1 MVACHCKPACG
12 NEPHATVGKHFL
24 TNRVYAAVAVSARR
38 IAVTLA
44 LQHRFDRSLI
54 LAASSDCHHRYRC
67 ARSHCFGKPCYAAN
81 LNSTVS
87 SITSRPPL
95 RDSAFISFVLARMLA
110 MFGQQMQAVVVAW
123 QVYDIT
129 RDPLSLAYVG
139 LAQFLPMMGLLSPAG
154 DLSDRMSR
162 KRLLGMSWLLATVCS
177 GLLWLLAETGAHNV
191 QWIYAVLVLFGCSR
205 AFSGP
210 ALQSLL
216 PQIVA
221 RDQLAKALATNSML
235 MRISAIAA
243 PVLGGVLYALGG
255 GVLTYAI
262 CGLGLLLGTALLSQV
277 PVRFANVKQPA
288 EDDQSS
294 MWQRFAEGIH
304 FMRTRPIILGTISLD
319 LFAVLLGGVVALLP
333 VYAHE
338 VLKVGPQGLGLL
350 RSSMAVG
357 EVCMGLWLASRP
369 INRHVGK
376 VMFAAVAV
384 FGLANMV
391 FALSHWFVLSMLAL
405 ALAGAAD
412 MVSVYIRGALVQFS
426 TPDHMRG
433 RVNAVNMLFIGSS
446 NELGEFRAGS
456 SASWFG
462 AVPAAILGSLC
473 TLGVVG
479 GWMTLFKPL
488 RDVDR
493 LEDAARVGT
502 GKSEVSNS

>member
-1 MVACHCKPACG
+1 MQSIPARKLHCCFT
-12 NEPHATVGKHFL
+12 E
-24 TNRVYAAVAVSARR
+24 
-38 IAVTLA
+38 
-44 LQHRFDRSLI
+44 LI
-54 LAASSDCHHRYRC
+54 LSQPASSYS
-67 ARSHCFGKPCYAAN
+67 ASPN
-81 LNSTVS
+81 IQPPT
-87 SITSRPPL
+87 RPPL
-95 RDSAFISFVLARMLA
+95 KDSAFIHFVLARMLA
-110 MFGQQMQAVVVAW
+110 MFAQQMQAVVVAW
-123 QVYDIT
+123 QVYEIT

-139 LAQFLPMMGLLSPAG
+139 LAQFLPMAGLLIPAG

-162 KRLLGMSWLLATVCS
+162 KRLLGMSWLVAAVCS
-177 GLLWLLAETGAHNV
+177 GLLWLMAQSGAHNV
-191 QWIYAVLVLFGCSR
+191 HGIYAVLVLFGCSR

-221 RDQLAKALATNSML
+221 REQLAKALATNSML

-243 PVLGGVLYALGG
+243 PVLGGLLYALGG
-255 GVLTYAI
+255 GVLTYAV
-262 CGLGLLLGTALLSQV
+262 CGIALILGSALLSQV
-277 PVRFANVKQPA
+277 PVSFACPKITA
-288 EDDQSS
+288 DEHTT
-294 MWQRFAEGIH
+294 MWQRFGEGLH
-304 FMRTRPIILGTISLD
+304 FMRTHPIILGTISLD

-338 VLKVGPQGLGLL
+338 VLKVGPEGLGLL

-369 INRHVGK
+369 IKRHVGK

-384 FGLANMV
+384 FGLANLV
-391 FALSHWFVLSMLAL
+391 FAMSHWFVLSMLML
-405 ALAGAAD
+405 AVAGAAD
-412 MVSVYIRGALVQFS
+412 MVSVYIRSALVQFS

-456 SASWFG
+456 SAAWLG
-462 AVPAAILGSLC
+462 AVPAAIVGSLC

-479 GWMTLFKPL
+479 GWMSLFKPL

-502 GKSEVSNS
+502 GENGRANS